1 MFRLVGDELFS
12 VGSARCL
19 IKVEPVGGFSY
30 SYSLEV
36 NGKSYQRFSEI
47 QSKAIK
53 TWIVHVRNE
62 TFRVVLG
69 KCTACYNVT
78 QTALTATS

>member
-1 MFRLVGDELFS
+1 MFKLVGDEIFN
-12 VGSARCL
+12 VGSARCV

-36 NGKSYQRFSEI
+36 NGESYQRFSEI

-69 KCTACYNVT
+69 ECIACYTVT
-78 QTALTATS
+78 

>member
-1 MFRLVGDELFS
+1 MFKLVGDEPFN
-12 VGSARCL
+12 VGSAHCV

-36 NGKSYQRFSEI
+36 NGESYQRFSEI
-47 QSKAIK
+47 QKKAIK

-69 KCTACYNVT
+69 ECIACYIVN
-78 QTALTATS
+78 

>member
-1 MFRLVGDELFS
+1 MFKLVGDEVFS
-12 VGSARCL
+12 VGNAHCL
-19 IKVEPVGGFSY
+19 VKVEPVGAFSY

-69 KCTACYNVT
+69 EYTAYYDVI
-78 QTALTATS
+78 QTV